1 VKSGNNPEED
11 LSPIKYH
18 SFRREDM
25 TKVKVPRKIYED
37 LTVINREIH
46 YTLDYSQVIK
56 KAEDNGFHT
65 TAEWLRNNEDL
76 YKRGFGRG
84 FEPE

>member
-1 VKSGNNPEED
+1 MLQLVQ
-11 LSPIKYH
+11 
-18 SFRREDM
+18 REM
-25 TKVKVPRKIYED
+25 AKVKVPRKIYEE

-65 TAEWLRNNEDL
+65 TAEWLRNNEEL